1 MPIADDQIPPMK
13 TVLAIHGGLAGPREN
28 LAPDRETSVR
38 QSLEESLLA
47 GYQALQSNAGSIQ
60 AVIAAVRVMEDSPH
74 FNAGKGSVFSRSRH
88 DSTRCR
94 NHGGQR
100 PPGRRSG
107 SGHRIRNPIV
117 AAHAVMTRAAAVFLV
132 GDDADEFAAKCGLE
146 MVDPEYF
153 RTERR
158 WNDFQAWKEAQR
170 KRELKTQTRVQESI
184 SQGTVG
190 AVALDRQGNLAAG
203 TSTGGVSYKLPGRV
217 GDSAV
222 IGAGTFADNRSCAV
236 SATGQGELFI
246 RATAAYSVS
255 ARMMYRG
262 QSLAASAQEA
272 VDDIRSLGGEGGV
285 IAIDRHGNLPCLI
298 EQRGCIAVR
307 LTSAA
312 KFASRC
318 TRINI

>member
-1 MPIADDQIPPMK
+1 MPIADDQIPPVK
-13 TVLAIHGGLAGPREN
+13 TVLAIHGGLAAPREN
-28 LAPDRETSVR
+28 LAPDREASVR

-47 GYQALQSNAGSIQ
+47 GYHVLQSNATSVE

-74 FNAGKGSVFSRSRH
+74 FNAGKGSVFSQAGTIQL
-88 DSTRCR
+88 DAAIMDG
-94 NHGGQR
+94 ND
-100 PPGRRSG
+100 RRAG
-107 SGHRIRNPIV
+107 AVAAVTRIRNPIL
-117 AAHAVMTRAAAVFLV
+117 AAHAVMMRAAAVFLV

-146 MVDPEYF
+146 MVDPNYF

-158 WNDFQAWKEAQR
+158 WNDLQVWKEAQR
-170 KRELKTQTRVQESI
+170 KNTAATQTRVQESI

-236 SATGQGELFI
+236 SATGKGELFI
-246 RATAAYSVS
+246 RTSAAYSLS

-272 VDDIRSLGGEGGV
+272 VDDIRSLGGDGGV
-285 IAIDRHGNLPCLI
+285 IAIDKHGNLTMPYRAKGMY
-298 EQRGCIAVR
+298 RGSIDARGEVRIA
-307 LTSAA
+307 LYED
-312 KFASRC
+312 
-318 TRINI
+318 